1 MADGTITQISIAVKA
16 DTTTAEKRLEAVS
29 AKLAHLK
36 EVATGGIS
44 SDFIAS
50 MQRISS
56 AMLTLQSVK
65 GTGITKTLADNVNRF
80 ADSLRNLANVD
91 KDSLRSIAD
100 ASTKISNTAW
110 ALMNFKG
117 AGITKSLCQNV
128 MLLGMSLESL
138 TKVDAWKLHD
148 IAESLKMIGTASLES
163 ANASFKAAASS
174 TAALATTTLPDVAK
188 AEETV
193 TDAVETTTDA
203 MDEQATETE
212 ETGSALGRLGQR
224 VSSIT
229 ERFHGFLASLKR
241 IAVYRAIRWVLKS
254 ITQGFR
260 EGMQNMY
267 QYSTLINGTFK
278 DSMDRLSTSA
288 LYLKNSLGA
297 LVAPIINALAP
308 AIDIIVDKFVD
319 LLNIITET
327 IATLT
332 GAATWTKALKYPK
345 QYAEAMDGAAGSAK
359 ALRATLLGF
368 DEINRLDDATK
379 GARGAAADMLDYSK
393 MFEEVETEGI
403 SGLWDKVFGVGKTK
417 FGVFAGGAATLLALK
432 LGGAFDGLFSTTS
445 STGLLGK
452 FTAVLL
458 AAFGGFTLGNWL
470 YEHNIGGIRD
480 VADDLMERLG
490 PKIDKMVEWFNKKID
505 LKLGLDL
512 LYDEAVEWG
521 DKINN
526 FFGNVKEG
534 WKIIGEDAKEFGK
547 NVKEGWDLMTDAAI
561 EWGNALMGYEDVEI
575 NFHTR
580 VDAEEWNRFKLT
592 VDKELQQI
600 RNAHQEAF
608 NFTPTGTGTRPPY
621 SGPNNDLYQIVD
633 DITNQKSTSSKG
645 ITNAIKKN
653 LANII
658 DPLARL
664 GLAADGGS
672 FSTGQVFLARE
683 SGPEIV
689 AQVGHKTQVANNDQ
703 IVRSIQTAT
712 ENANAEG
719 NYYLA
724 QAVSLLQRIS
734 DKDTTVIASISTD
747 SITNG
752 LERQNRRS
760 GRTVVPIGG

>member
-1 MADGTITQISIAVKA
+1 MTDGTITQISIGVKA
-16 DTTTAEKRLEAVS
+16 DTATAEKRLESLSEKMLRLRDIGMA
-29 AKLAHLK
+29 
-36 EVATGGIS
+36 GIS
-44 SDFIAS
+44 PNFSEALQKLSDAL
-50 MQRISS
+50 
-56 AMLTLQSVK
+56 ATLQGVK
-65 GTGITKTLADNVNRF
+65 NTGITSKTAENVTLF
-80 ADSLRNLANVD
+80 ADSLRNLAKVD
-91 KDSLRSIAD
+91 SDSLERIGN
-100 ASTKISNTAW
+100 ASQKINSAAW
-110 ALMNFKG
+110 ALQNFKG
-117 AGITKSLCQNV
+117 VGITKTLSQNV
-128 MLLGMSLESL
+128 LLLGMSLESL

-148 IAESLKMIGTASLES
+148 IAESLKTIGAASLES

-174 TAALATTTLPDVAK
+174 AAALATTTLPDVAK
-188 AEETV
+188 SEETV
-193 TDAVETTTDA
+193 SDAIDNTTEA
-203 MDEQATETE
+203 MDEQATESA
-212 ETGSALGRLGQR
+212 ETGNALGRLGQR
-224 VSSIT
+224 VASIT
-229 ERFHGFLASLKR
+229 ERFHNFLASLKR

-260 EGMQNMY
+260 EGIQNMY
-267 QYSTLINGTFK
+267 QYSLLINGTFK

-319 LLNIITET
+319 FLNVITET

-345 QYAEAMDGAAGSAK
+345 QYADAMDGAAGSAK

-393 MFEEVETEGI
+393 MFEEVDTEGI
-403 SGLWDKVFGVGKTK
+403 SGLWDKVFSVGKTK
-417 FGVFAGGAATLLALK
+417 FGVFAGVAATTLALK

-458 AAFGGFTLGNWL
+458 AAFGGYTLGNWL
-470 YEHNIGGIRD
+470 YENNVGGIRD
-480 VADDLMERLG
+480 IADNLMELIG
-490 PKIDKMVEWFNKKID
+490 PKIDKMVEWFNEKID
-505 LKLGLDL
+505 LKLGFDL
-512 LYDEAVEWG
+512 LYDQAVEWG
-521 DKINN
+521 DKING
-526 FFGNVKEG
+526 FFGSVKEG
-534 WKIIGEDAKEFGK
+534 WGILGEDAKEFGK
-547 NVKEGWDLMTDAAI
+547 SVKEGWGLMTDAAI
-561 EWGNALMGYEDVEI
+561 EWGNALLGYEDVEI
-575 NFHTR
+575 HFNTR
-580 VDAEEWNRFKLT
+580 VDSQEWDAFALSVN
-592 VDKELQQI
+592 KELQQI
-600 RNAHQEAF
+600 KNAHQQAF
-608 NFTPTGTGTRPPY
+608 DFTPTGTGTKPPY
-621 SGPNNDLYQIVD
+621 SGPNNDLYQIID
-633 DITNQKSTSSKG
+633 DVSNQTKKGVVSSV
-645 ITNAIKKN
+645 TALQKN
-653 LANII
+653 LANSV
-658 DPLARL
+658 LGRL

-734 DKDTTVIASISTD
+734 EKDTTVIASISTD

-752 LERQNRRS
+752 LDRQNRRS

>member
-1 MADGTITQISIAVKA
+1 MADGTITQISIGVKA
-16 DTTTAEKRLEAVS
+16 DTATAEKRLESLSEKMLRLRDIGMA
-29 AKLAHLK
+29 
-36 EVATGGIS
+36 GIS
-44 SDFIAS
+44 PNFSEALQKLSDAL
-50 MQRISS
+50 
-56 AMLTLQSVK
+56 ATLQGVK
-65 GTGITKTLADNVNRF
+65 NTGITSKTAENVTLF
-80 ADSLRNLANVD
+80 ADSLRNLAKVD
-91 KDSLRSIAD
+91 SDSLERIGN
-100 ASTKISNTAW
+100 ASAKINSAAW
-110 ALMNFKG
+110 ALQNFKG
-117 AGITKSLCQNV
+117 VGITKTLSQNV
-128 MLLGMSLESL
+128 LLLGMSLESL

-148 IAESLKMIGTASLES
+148 IAESLKTIGAASLES

-174 TAALATTTLPDVAK
+174 AAGLATTTLPDVTK
-188 AEETV
+188 SEEAV
-193 TDAVETTTDA
+193 SDAIDSTTEA
-203 MDEQATETE
+203 MDEQATESA

-224 VSSIT
+224 VASIT
-229 ERFHGFLASLKR
+229 ERFHNFLASLKR

-260 EGMQNMY
+260 EGIQNMY
-267 QYSTLINGTFK
+267 QYSLLINGTFK

-319 LLNIITET
+319 FLNVITET

-403 SGLWDKVFGVGKTK
+403 SSLWEKVFGVGKTK
-417 FGVFAGGAATLLALK
+417 FGVFAGSAAALLALK

-470 YEHNIGGIRD
+470 YEHNIGGIRE
-480 VADDLMERLG
+480 VADNLMEHLG
-490 PKIDKMVEWFNKKID
+490 PKIDKMVEWFNEKID
-505 LKLGLDL
+505 LKLGFDL
-512 LYDEAVEWG
+512 LYDQAVEWG
-521 DKINN
+521 DKING
-526 FFGNVKEG
+526 FFGSVKEG
-534 WKIIGEDAKEFGK
+534 WKIMGEDAKEFGK
-547 NVKEGWDLMTDAAI
+547 SVKEGWGLMTDAAI

-575 NFHTR
+575 HFNTR
-580 VDAEEWNRFKLT
+580 VDSQEWDAFALSVN
-592 VDKELQQI
+592 KELQQI

-608 NFTPTGTGTRPPY
+608 DFTPTGTGTKPPY
-621 SGPNNDLYQIVD
+621 SGPNNNLYQIVD
-633 DITNQKSTSSKG
+633 DVSNQTKKGVVSSV
-645 ITNAIKKN
+645 TALQKN
-653 LANII
+653 LANTV
-658 DPLARL
+658 LGRL

-752 LERQNRRS
+752 LDRQNRRS

>member
-1 MADGTITQISIAVKA
+1 
-16 DTTTAEKRLEAVS
+16 
-29 AKLAHLK
+29 
-36 EVATGGIS
+36 
-44 SDFIAS
+44 
-50 MQRISS
+50 
-56 AMLTLQSVK
+56 
-65 GTGITKTLADNVNRF
+65 
-80 ADSLRNLANVD
+80 
-91 KDSLRSIAD
+91 
-100 ASTKISNTAW
+100 
-110 ALMNFKG
+110 
-117 AGITKSLCQNV
+117 
-128 MLLGMSLESL
+128 
-138 TKVDAWKLHD
+138 
-148 IAESLKMIGTASLES
+148 
-163 ANASFKAAASS
+163 
-174 TAALATTTLPDVAK
+174 
-188 AEETV
+188 
-193 TDAVETTTDA
+193 
-203 MDEQATETE
+203 
-212 ETGSALGRLGQR
+212 
-224 VSSIT
+224 
-229 ERFHGFLASLKR
+229 
-241 IAVYRAIRWVLKS
+241 
-254 ITQGFR
+254 
-260 EGMQNMY
+260 
-267 QYSTLINGTFK
+267 
-278 DSMDRLSTSA
+278 MDRLSTSA

-319 LLNIITET
+319 FLNVITET
-327 IATLT
+327 IATLS

-345 QYAEAMDGAAGSAK
+345 QYADAMDGAAGSAK

-393 MFEEVETEGI
+393 MFEEVDTEGI

-480 VADDLMERLG
+480 WADSLMEKLG
-490 PKIDKMVEWFNKKID
+490 PKIDVVVNWIGEKFSKID
-505 LKLGLDL
+505 IGLGLEL
-512 LYDEAVEWG
+512 LSEEVVEFE
-521 DKINN
+521 NS
-526 FFGNVKEG
+526 VKEG
-534 WKIIGEDAKEFGK
+534 WGIIGQSAKGYFDDVH
-547 NVKEGWDLMTDAAI
+547 NWMI
-561 EWGNALMGYEDVEI
+561 EWGYALMDFHDIRI
-575 NFHTR
+575 NFHTN
-580 VDAEEWNRFKLT
+580 VDSTEWDLFQKKVSGEL
-592 VDKELQQI
+592 DKINDQI
-600 RNAHQEAF
+600 KSAHQNAY
-608 NFTPTGTGTRPPY
+608 NFTPTGTGTKPPY
-621 SGPNNDLYQIVD
+621 SGPNNNLYQIVD
-633 DITNQKSTSSKG
+633 DVTNQKSTVKSTVKSA
-645 ITNAIKKN
+645 TNALAKN

-664 GLAADGGS
+664 GLAAGGGS

-734 DKDTTVIASISTD
+734 EKDTTVIASISTD

-752 LERQNRRS
+752 LDRQNRRS